1 MLTTRI
7 KIDSPVG
14 LFVNVIGLIVF
25 IAGVFTAVY
34 YFSISNY
41 IFTIWSILGGLVFLG
56 ICSGIAELIYQL
68 LKIRMKITGPPEK
81 KKIPRPPVKTDPPK
95 EEVKE

>member
-1 MLTTRI
+1 MERV
-7 KIDSPVG
+7 KIESPVG
-14 LFVNVIGLIVF
+14 MFVNVIGLIVF

-41 IFTIWSILGGLVFLG
+41 IFTIWSVLGGLVFLG
-56 ICSGIAELIYQL
+56 ICSGIAELLYQL
-68 LKIRMKITGPPEK
+68 LKIRMKITGTPEK
-81 KKIPRPPVKTDPPK
+81 KKVSRQPVKTEPPK

>member
-1 MLTTRI
+1 MTRI

-68 LKIRMKITGPPEK
+68 LKIRMKLTGAPEK
-81 KKIPRPPVKTDPPK
+81 KKISRPSIKTDPPK